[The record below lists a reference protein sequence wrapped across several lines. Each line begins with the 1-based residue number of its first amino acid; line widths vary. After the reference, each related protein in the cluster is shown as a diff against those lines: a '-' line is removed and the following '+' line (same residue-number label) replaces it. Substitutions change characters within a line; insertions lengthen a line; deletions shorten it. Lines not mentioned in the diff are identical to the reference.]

1 MEGADGDRK
10 FVFRERIVCGD
21 GGREEGV
28 AFKAVGV
35 EGEREG
41 GKDATV
47 IRIDPSEICFHG
59 MWKVLS

>member
-1 MEGADGDRK
+1 MGGADGDRK

-28 AFKAVGV
+28 AFKSVGV

-41 GKDATV
+41 GKDANRV
-47 IRIDPSEICFHG
+47 QN
-59 MWKVLS
+59 